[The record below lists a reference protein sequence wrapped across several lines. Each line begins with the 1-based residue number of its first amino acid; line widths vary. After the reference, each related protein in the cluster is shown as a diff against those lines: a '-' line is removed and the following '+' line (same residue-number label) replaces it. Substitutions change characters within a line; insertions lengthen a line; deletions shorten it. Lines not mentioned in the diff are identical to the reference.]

1 MMPIAPIIWR
11 KAYYMLKCFCMLK
24 LRNASEAERFYL
36 AYLSENGDM
45 DFSAVDRYFEKLL
58 DGC

>member
-24 LRNASEAERFYL
+24 LQNVSEAERFYL

-58 DGC
+58 GRC